1 MKGNIYLP
9 EATNIRRGKKF
20 FEEFLEVEYDMIHNY
35 LTDFSENSENM
46 KKFED
51 LFEKI
56 KNIKYK

>member
-1 MKGNIYLP
+1 
-9 EATNIRRGKKF
+9 
-20 FEEFLEVEYDMIHNY
+20 MIHNY